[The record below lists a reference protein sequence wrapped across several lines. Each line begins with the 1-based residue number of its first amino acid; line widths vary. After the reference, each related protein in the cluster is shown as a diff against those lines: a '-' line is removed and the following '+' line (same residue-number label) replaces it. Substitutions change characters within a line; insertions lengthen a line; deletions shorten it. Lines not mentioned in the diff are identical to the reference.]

1 MKPCTGKAR
10 SFLTIIILFFSLDGV
25 SQKPVKEFSTGSFS
39 DEDYATTK
47 QKIGINKEIPRQYEK
62 QILIALTYF
71 PELINTSIE
80 FRIKHVH
87 TPLASRPSWISV
99 VRENEYRKY
108 IITISDSTEG
118 SLMPILLKNMDFN
131 AQVGVIGHEL
141 SHISDFISK
150 NSFGLM
156 RVGVGNLSQ
165 KFLDRFEYRTDS
177 ICIAHGLG
185 YQLLSWSIFVRK
197 ALHYQNWDG
206 ADNIDKGPMVRE
218 RYMNPLTI
226 KKRISNL
233 PMYQQLK

>member
-1 MKPCTGKAR
+1 
-10 SFLTIIILFFSLDGV
+10 
-25 SQKPVKEFSTGSFS
+25 
-39 DEDYATTK
+39 
-47 QKIGINKEIPRQYEK
+47 
-62 QILIALTYF
+62 
-71 PELINTSIE
+71 
-80 FRIKHVH
+80 
-87 TPLASRPSWISV
+87 
-99 VRENEYRKY
+99 
-108 IITISDSTEG
+108 
-118 SLMPILLKNMDFN
+118 MPILLKNMDFN
-131 AQVGVIGHEL
+131 SQVGVIGHEL

-226 KKRISNL
+226 KRRISNL
-233 PMYQQLK
+233 PMYQQL

>member
-1 MKPCTGKAR
+1 
-10 SFLTIIILFFSLDGV
+10 
-25 SQKPVKEFSTGSFS
+25 
-39 DEDYATTK
+39 
-47 QKIGINKEIPRQYEK
+47 
-62 QILIALTYF
+62 
-71 PELINTSIE
+71 
-80 FRIKHVH
+80 
-87 TPLASRPSWISV
+87 
-99 VRENEYRKY
+99 
-108 IITISDSTEG
+108 
-118 SLMPILLKNMDFN
+118 MPILLKNMDFN